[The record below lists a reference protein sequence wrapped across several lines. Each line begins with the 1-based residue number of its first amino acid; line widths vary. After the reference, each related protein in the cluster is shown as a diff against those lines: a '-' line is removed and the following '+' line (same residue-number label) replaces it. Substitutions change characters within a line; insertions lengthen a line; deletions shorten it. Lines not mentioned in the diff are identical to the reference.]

1 VKQAPSSRLTRLMA
15 AFSSKAL
22 YGRLLDPQKLVD
34 DLGRRPEIPVVGS
47 STASPLARQQAA
59 DVISTYMHRAGV
71 KPRVIEQRLGEL
83 SQIKTRSDFF
93 DLVEKKI
100 FGKGGDIDQHLHKN
114 VDPSIRDRIINL
126 HDTAVEGRTRSMLVE
141 TAVVDGKVIRYDRPV
156 LGREVAPG
164 EYVPLP
170 DRPTAFLQHLRL
182 PDVELLIEADSFIRR
197 GVSTLER
204 KGGFLGKTAALPYRV
219 PQFVLK
225 MSQLILKPAVLL
237 PRQLGA
243 MPLRIQLEQA
253 ARSSGYGYKPFKGIP
268 QGITLFPG
276 GIPVPLGHGVRVA
289 KSLFGENGWRLLD
302 PDPRFEGMS
311 SPDASDMGMFA
322 SEAMD
327 GAPGERVW
335 ETSPRRD
342 EMGRPFGKIHSEA
355 YRQTLADAHNDFVL
369 RKLAA
374 LELDEE
380 AFLKWMKTD
389 DAARR
394 FLDTDLKPQLAR
406 AYPDKTSDDATR
418 VWAQRQI
425 EYLKQVT
432 KEQPKYLRTIA
443 TGRTRST
450 SGGTPDFGPDGKN
463 ILAKYDAEVHRYDII
478 RAALDDK
485 VKANAG
491 RSEIAALQNE
501 QKIALRTMARMEREN
516 PNLHKV
522 KSVKLDDKR
531 RWKKY
536 VEDEWRNEQMEL
548 PDKLLVEHRRRAA
561 HDDGGTLD
569 DIERAAEAISN
580 AQYRH
585 FGVLTYADKHGTRGS
600 LFTQAYARQRHLY
613 LKRGLEPKT
622 ADAMAYARAGEIT
635 KDLMYDLSART
646 STQRALSGLMWF
658 APAWQEVLYTWLVKM
673 PSESYWPVGMV
684 STAAKAAGL
693 LETLKGVGVIQE
705 DSEGADIIVVPGLA
719 TVLEKMTGGYLK
731 IPEVVYGKATGLN
744 VVATGGG
751 PGLSTPASWGLGEAA
766 LRYGGV
772 FKDLSDLLQPYGP
785 DTSLLPS
792 PIKHIWEAAMGSPLP
807 MFSPERE
814 KADYDR
820 SFDFA
825 IQYAYAELQASGAT
839 PPRPEKYAKKGK
851 DGEWEPLTVEQ
862 QEKYRKANFT
872 YLTDLM
878 DLAKRYQRGI
888 ASVRAIGST
897 VAPMSLYVTSKERE
911 GWDEFWNEVIVPK
924 GFGDQGLSDAQRD
937 LIDDYIDDH
946 PESFAYSVFYR
957 GQGTKDRDLPFPESI
972 DDAFY
977 ERTLTGES
985 TTLEPKEYAEKLLAT
1000 ESRRYYQSQL
1010 DSVLRS
1016 ISPTNNPWEFL
1027 TQGFE
1032 KKQALSDYNTSWDRY
1047 RQLNP
1052 EAAALL
1058 DKQSALWKKNN
1069 DVPVRGF
1076 EVERLSQLNE
1086 LLREVAPMLTGE
1098 TGIRPD
1104 YLKQTMNDVAI
1115 LLSDRYDGG
1124 PPNTPQEKA
1133 LEWYFDK
1140 VYIPKAEQVS
1150 KLYEQAELLSSQNL
1164 PASHIYNKI
1173 REIYDAPMPKYK
1185 GQVVPQ
1191 MEAVSFGNRSPEE
1204 REAAILSWQSRPI
1217 TWLSDFQ
1224 LETAGYNVTPEAK
1237 KFLRDVAQYDEEM
1250 WNYIND
1256 SGIHPAST
1264 EYDDIRAKRIRDLGA
1279 EAQRLGV
1286 TDIWNLNEAAPAFRL
1301 ASQGFGEDVAPWQ
1314 SIISSVRTITSR
1326 IQTADLSPRGFG
1338 EMAKEQKIYLYQAIS
1353 NARQDN
1359 QALDKLFIKLSHSF
1373 PLDDGYRL
1381 GASLYE
1387 AVFFGNFRHDDIPY
1401 DVSAAA
1407 YSAD

>member
-1 VKQAPSSRLTRLMA
+1 
-15 AFSSKAL
+15 
-22 YGRLLDPQKLVD
+22 
-34 DLGRRPEIPVVGS
+34 
-47 STASPLARQQAA
+47 
-59 DVISTYMHRAGV
+59 
-71 KPRVIEQRLGEL
+71 
-83 SQIKTRSDFF
+83 
-93 DLVEKKI
+93 
-100 FGKGGDIDQHLHKN
+100 
-114 VDPSIRDRIINL
+114 
-126 HDTAVEGRTRSMLVE
+126 
-141 TAVVDGKVIRYDRPV
+141 
-156 LGREVAPG
+156 
-164 EYVPLP
+164 
-170 DRPTAFLQHLRL
+170 
-182 PDVELLIEADSFIRR
+182 
-197 GVSTLER
+197 
-204 KGGFLGKTAALPYRV
+204 
-219 PQFVLK
+219 
-225 MSQLILKPAVLL
+225 
-237 PRQLGA
+237 

-406 AYPDKTSDDATR
+406 AYPPREGIPSRSEFESSEGVVQVPVAHLRKVLEEDENLGRALDSIENSGLSELDDHNLMVESMRREGFFSDEPLKLYAGSEGRLDLVDGAHRLLAAEEAGIESIPVR
-418 VWAQRQI
+418 VEAVTQGRAFSEAVKLVEGRDPVRIWAQRQI

-432 KEQPKYLRTIA
+432 KEQPKYLKTIA

-485 VKANAG
+485 VKSNAR

-501 QKIALRTMARMEREN
+501 QKIALRTMARMEREY
-516 PNLHKV
+516 PDLRKTKV
-522 KSVKLDDKR
+522 LKLDDKR
-531 RWKKY
+531 RWRKY
-536 VEDEWRNEQMEL
+536 VEDEWRREEMEL

-585 FGVLTYADKHGTRGS
+585 FKALTYADKHGTRGG

-613 LKRGLEPKT
+613 RKRGLDPKT

-673 PSESYWPVGMV
+673 PSESYWFPGMV
-684 STAAKAAGL
+684 SSIAKTAGL
-693 LETLKGVGVIQE
+693 IQVLKGVGVIQE